1 MSKKIKLLH
10 VITHLPIGGAQD
22 NTLYTVEL
30 LNKDKYDISLSCN
43 LNGELVSRAKKV
55 KNLKLYDVPNLR
67 REVSIIND
75 IRAFLYL
82 YKLIKKENFTI
93 IHTHSSKAGFLGRIA
108 AMLNKTPIVIHTIHG
123 FAFHD
128 YMNSFKKNIFIY
140 LEKLSA
146 KWTHGLVTVSNLNK
160 KKVVDLGIAPIE
172 KLKNIYSGID
182 LTLFINEKN
191 DQFRKELNL
200 DSNHLLLGSVGR
212 LSNQKDPITMIEAFC
227 IVIKRFPNA
236 HLTLVGEGELRDEIL
251 IKINQLQLNGRV
263 HLTGN
268 KNDPWKIY
276 HSLDLFIM
284 SSIYEGLG
292 RSITEALSCGVPVV
306 CTNVE
311 GVPEIVRDNET
322 GILVP
327 PKDPDALAAGI
338 ISSLN
343 DMDNARRMAE
353 EGRKFVNENFDVN
366 KMVDDI
372 DSLYD
377 TFYK

>member
-55 KNLKLYDVPNLR
+55 KHLKLYDVPNLR

-93 IHTHSSKAGFLGRIA
+93 IHTHSSKAGFLGRVA

-227 IVIKRFPNA
+227 IVIKTFPNA
-236 HLTLVGEGELRDEIL
+236 HLTLVGDGELRDKIL
-251 IKINQLQLNGRV
+251 IKIDQLQLNGRV

-306 CTNVE
+306 CTSVE

-327 PKDPDALAAGI
+327 PKDPDALATGI
-338 ISSLN
+338 IKSLN
-343 DMDNARRMAE
+343 DMDNAKKMAE
-353 EGRKFVNENFDVN
+353 EGRKFVNENFDVK

-372 DSLYD
+372 DTLYD
-377 TFYK
+377 TLL

>member
-30 LNKDKYDISLSCN
+30 LNKDKYDISLCCN
-43 LNGELVSRAKKV
+43 LSGELVSRAKKINNV
-55 KNLKLYDVPNLR
+55 KIYDIPNLH

-75 IRAFLYL
+75 IRAFLSL
-82 YKLIKKENFTI
+82 YKLIRKENFTI
-93 IHTHSSKAGFLGRIA
+93 IHTHSSKAGFLGRVA
-108 AMLNKTPIVIHTIHG
+108 AMLNNTPIVIHTIHG

-146 KWTHGLVTVSNLNK
+146 KWTHKLVTVSNLNK
-160 KKVVDLGIAPIE
+160 EKIVELGIAPIE

-200 DSNHLLLGSVGR
+200 DSNHILLGSVGR

-236 HLTLVGEGELRDEIL
+236 HLTLVGDGELRDEIL

-306 CTNVE
+306 CTSVE
-311 GVPEIVRDNET
+311 GVPEIVRDNKT

-327 PKDPDALAAGI
+327 PKDPGALATAI
-338 ISSLN
+338 IKSLN
-343 DMDNARRMAE
+343 DMDNARKMAE
-353 EGRKFVNENFDVN
+353 KGRKFVNENFDVK

-372 DSLYD
+372 DTLYD
-377 TFYK
+377 TLL

>member
-55 KNLKLYDVPNLR
+55 KHLKLYDVPNLR

-236 HLTLVGEGELRDEIL
+236 HLTLVGDGELLDEIL
-251 IKINQLQLNGRV
+251 IKIDQLQLNGRV
-263 HLTGN
+263 HLAGN

-306 CTNVE
+306 CTSVE

-327 PKDPDALAAGI
+327 PKDPGALATGI
-338 ISSLN
+338 INSLN
-343 DMDNARRMAE
+343 DMDNAKRMAE

>member
-55 KNLKLYDVPNLR
+55 KHLKLYDVPSLR

-93 IHTHSSKAGFLGRIA
+93 IHTHSSKAGFLGRVA

-200 DSNHLLLGSVGR
+200 DSSHLLLGSVGR
-212 LSNQKDPITMIEAFC
+212 LSNQKDPITMIEAFY

-236 HLTLVGEGELRDEIL
+236 HLTLVGDGELRDKIL
-251 IKINQLQLNGRV
+251 IKIDQLQLNGRV

-268 KNDPWKIY
+268 KSDPWKIY

-306 CTNVE
+306 CTSVE

-327 PKDPDALAAGI
+327 PKDPGALATGI
-338 ISSLN
+338 INSLN
-343 DMDNARRMAE
+343 DMDNAKRMAE

-372 DSLYD
+372 DTLYD
-377 TFYK
+377 TLL

>member
-55 KNLKLYDVPNLR
+55 KHLKLYDVPNLR

-93 IHTHSSKAGFLGRIA
+93 IHTHSSKAGFLGRVA

-212 LSNQKDPITMIEAFC
+212 LSNQKDPITMIEAFS
-227 IVIKRFPNA
+227 IVSKNFPNA
-236 HLTLVGEGELRDEIL
+236 HLTLVGDGELRDEIL

-306 CTNVE
+306 CTSVE

-327 PKDPDALAAGI
+327 PKDPGALATGI
-338 ISSLN
+338 INSLN
-343 DMDNARRMAE
+343 DMDNAKRMAE

-377 TFYK
+377 TFFK

>member
-1 MSKKIKLLH
+1 
-10 VITHLPIGGAQD
+10 
-22 NTLYTVEL
+22 
-30 LNKDKYDISLSCN
+30 
-43 LNGELVSRAKKV
+43 
-55 KNLKLYDVPNLR
+55 
-67 REVSIIND
+67 
-75 IRAFLYL
+75 
-82 YKLIKKENFTI
+82 
-93 IHTHSSKAGFLGRIA
+93 
-108 AMLNKTPIVIHTIHG
+108 MLNKTPIVIHTIHG

-236 HLTLVGEGELRDEIL
+236 HLAIVGDGELRGEIL
-251 IKINQLQLNGRV
+251 IKIDQLHLNGRV

-268 KNDPWKIY
+268 KNNPWKIY

-306 CTNVE
+306 CTSVE

-327 PKDPDALAAGI
+327 PKDPGALATGI
-338 ISSLN
+338 IKSLN
-343 DMDNARRMAE
+343 DIDNARKMAE
-353 EGRKFVNENFDVN
+353 EGRKFVNKNFDVK

-372 DSLYD
+372 DTLYD
-377 TFYK
+377 TFL

>member
-55 KNLKLYDVPNLR
+55 KHLKLYDVPSLR

-200 DSNHLLLGSVGR
+200 DSSHLLLGSVGR

-251 IKINQLQLNGRV
+251 IKIDQLQLNGRV

-268 KNDPWKIY
+268 KNNPWKIY

-306 CTNVE
+306 CTSVE

-327 PKDPDALAAGI
+327 PKDPSALATGI
-338 ISSLN
+338 IKSLN
-343 DMDNARRMAE
+343 DMDNARKMAE
-353 EGRKFVNENFDVN
+353 EGRKFVNENFDVK

-372 DSLYD
+372 DTLYD
-377 TFYK
+377 TFL

>member
-55 KNLKLYDVPNLR
+55 KHLKLYDVPNLL

-146 KWTHGLVTVSNLNK
+146 KWTNRLITVSNLNK

-200 DSNHLLLGSVGR
+200 DTNHLLLGSVGR

-227 IVIKRFPNA
+227 VVIKRFPNA

-251 IKINQLQLNGRV
+251 IKIDQLQLNGRV

-268 KNDPWKIY
+268 KNYPWKIY

-306 CTNVE
+306 CTSVE

-327 PKDPDALAAGI
+327 PKNPSALATGI
-338 ISSLN
+338 IEALN
-343 DMDNARRMAE
+343 DMDKSKRMAE

>member
-55 KNLKLYDVPNLR
+55 KHLKLYDVPSLR

-200 DSNHLLLGSVGR
+200 DDNHLLLGSVGR

-251 IKINQLQLNGRV
+251 IKIDQLQLNGRV

-306 CTNVE
+306 CTSVE

-327 PKDPDALAAGI
+327 PKNPGALATGI

-343 DMDNARRMAE
+343 DMDSAKRMAE

>member
-55 KNLKLYDVPNLR
+55 KHLKLYDVPNLR

-251 IKINQLQLNGRV
+251 IKIDQLQLNGRV

-306 CTNVE
+306 CTSVE

-327 PKDPDALAAGI
+327 PKDPGALATGI
-338 ISSLN
+338 IKSLN
-343 DMDNARRMAE
+343 DMDNARKMAE
-353 EGRKFVNENFDVN
+353 EGRKFVNENFDVK

-372 DSLYD
+372 DTLYD
-377 TFYK
+377 TFL